1 MNKIFLI
8 PNSLGDTAINLVIP
22 SGVQK
27 SVKTLRYFFVEN
39 IRTARRYLKKI
50 DPSFPIDDCHFFEIN
65 KRTTHEDI
73 NRYFSE
79 LSTNAGIISE
89 SGAPAVADPGAQI
102 VAIAHRK
109 GWQVVPLVGPSSIL
123 LALMASGMNG
133 QNFAF
138 VGYLP
143 KDKTSRQKRI
153 KTLEEISRKQHQ
165 TQIFIETPYRN
176 QALFETLIQTCHP
189 ATLLCLAKE
198 ITTSEE
204 NIQTLPIAEWQK
216 RKPDIHK
223 KNVIFLI
230 DNNFQNQHT

>member
-8 PNSLGDTAINLVIP
+8 PNTLGDTDINTVIP
-22 SGVQK
+22 TQVQK
-27 SVKTLRYFFVEN
+27 EIKSLRIFFAEN

-50 DPSFPIDDCHFFEIN
+50 DRTFPINDTTFYEIN
-65 KRTTHEDI
+65 KHTSQEDI

-79 LSTNAGIISE
+79 ISSDAGVISE
-89 SGAPAVADPGAQI
+89 SGAPAIADPGSQI

-109 GWQVVPLVGPSSIL
+109 KWQVVPLVGPSSIL

-143 KDKTSRQKRI
+143 KDKVQREKRI
-153 KTLEEISRKQHQ
+153 KELESLSKRQNQ

-176 QALFETLIQTCHP
+176 QVLFESLLGTCHP
-189 ATLLCLAKE
+189 TTLLCIAKE
-198 ITTSEE
+198 ITTTEE
-204 NIQTLPIAEWQK
+204 YIKTLPIIKWQEQ
-216 RKPDIHK
+216 KPDIHK

-230 DNNFQNQHT
+230 DSNSQNSRT